1 MGKKLTVLI
10 AFFISL
16 KANAQNHYW
25 LQQFGSENT
34 LLGGAVIG
42 GVDDNSAL
50 YYNPA
55 RLGFITA
62 AKISV
67 SANAY
72 GIDKINLKN
81 AAGNGLDL
89 NSSKLL
95 LYPQIA
101 SGSINIKKTDRLK
114 FVYGT
119 LVRYRALLH
128 FEQAN
133 SRNYDVFTQLPGEE
147 FYDARVDFDYNS
159 ISNWIGGGLGYR
171 ISDHWSIGYTQF
183 FTYTNIQYHQGN
195 DITSDNKI
203 GPYYFVSSN
212 NHALNFNINNANA
225 IEKIG
230 IAYETR
236 GKKDTN
242 FYFKIGLT
250 GTMPSLKIYSR
261 SKASQTLELNNL
273 EEQYFS
279 VDSFL
284 TSATVINSS
293 QNKMKSIL
301 KDPGSIAFGFEFSNA
316 RFRFCASMEYFF
328 RVKEYTMIQDNT
340 QTVIRPVKNNNP
352 NYVSNY
358 ITVREAKSAVING
371 AIGFE
376 YRFKPKEAGTD
387 KEHQWS
393 ILGGIRTDFN
403 NKQLYRLVTVV
414 PGAEQAY
421 NPDNWGYIHYSA
433 GVAID
438 KKSNK
443 FSFGIDYG
451 RGLTTKSDQAINIE
465 APAKG
470 HYLLGT
476 KQHTVIPKVSS
487 INIVIGYTYRFNKR
501 DKLMNMKPI
510 G

>member
-1 MGKKLTVLI
+1 MKKIYLLLGL
-10 AFFISL
+10 FIHAINL
-16 KANAQNHYW
+16 HAQNHYW
-25 LQQFGSENT
+25 LQQFGAENT
-34 LLGGAVIG
+34 LLGGAVVG
-42 GVDDNSAL
+42 GVDDNSAMF
-50 YYNPA
+50 YNPA

-62 AKISV
+62 SKISV

-72 GIDKINLKN
+72 GVDIIKQKN

-101 SGSINIKKTDRLK
+101 SGSINIKKTNRLK

-133 SRNYDVFTQLPGEE
+133 SRTYDVFPQLPGEE
-147 FYDARVDFDYNS
+147 YYDARVDFDYSS

-212 NHALNFNINNANA
+212 NHALNFNVNSANA

-236 GKKDTN
+236 GKKDTS
-242 FYFKIGLT
+242 FYIRIGLT
-250 GTMPSLKIYSR
+250 GTMPSLKLYSK

-301 KDPGSIAFGFEFSNA
+301 KDPASIAFGFEIIKS

-328 RVKEYTMIQDNT
+328 KVKEYTMLTDNT
-340 QTVIRPVKNNNP
+340 RTVIRPVKNGNP
-352 NYVSNY
+352 SYVSNY
-358 ITVREAKSAVING
+358 LTITESKNAVLNG

-376 YRFKPKEAGTD
+376 YRFKTKNVGED
-387 KEHQWS
+387 KEHTWS
-393 ILGGIRTDFN
+393 ILVGVRTDFN
-403 NKQLYRLVTVV
+403 NKQAYRLVTVV
-414 PGAEQAY
+414 PGAEHAY

-443 FSFGIDYG
+443 FCFGIDYG
-451 RGLTTKSDQAINIE
+451 RGLTIKSEQAINIE
-465 APAKG
+465 APTHG
-470 HYLLGT
+470 NLLLGT
-476 KQHTVIPKVSS
+476 KQKTVVPNVNS
-487 INIVIGYTYRFNKR
+487 INIVIGYTYRFNNR
-501 DKLMNMKPI
+501 DKLMNMKPM
-510 G
+510 